1 MAAYLFN
8 FSCLPE
14 LETKGMV
21 NIKSEAKIFF
31 VQLGTTNL
39 WLSWHGMMAFVV
51 FSINTFASEPPIT
64 ACADPRPFYCLW
76 CH

>member
-21 NIKSEAKIFF
+21 NIKSQAKIFF

-39 WLSWHGMMAFVV
+39 WFWHGMMAFVV

-64 ACADPRPFYCLW
+64 TCADPRHRLW
-76 CH
+76 RH

>member
-21 NIKSEAKIFF
+21 NVKSQAKIFF
-31 VQLGTTNL
+31 VQLGITNL
-39 WLSWHGMMAFVV
+39 WFWYGMMAFVV
-51 FSINTFASEPPIT
+51 FSNNPFAFKPPVT
-64 ACADPRPFYCLW
+64 ACVDPHPF
-76 CH
+76 